1 VRVDTHIWQ
10 FGTDYPG
17 AAGSDDSKLPLRSVM
32 VKAWDEIYWMST
44 FDKHSAAIS
53 GPAAIAKLVKTYN
66 AQGIDLLLWC
76 VPKGRNVNRML
87 SLAKACI
94 DVPGVKGLV
103 MDVEPFKGFC
113 AGDCNYLATTFMK
126 QLRAARPKAWLG
138 VTYDPRPQHWGSS
151 GTSEWLKY
159 ANAGLP
165 MMYWES
171 FKTNVQPWPDPAV
184 SVRQAFND
192 LRKTLAPGRNIEYFP
207 IMQGNTAAARMTA
220 GINAAVGVGS
230 IRVSTWRRGVV
241 PVATWSAIAN
251 IPEPAPPPP
260 PPPPTDPC
268 ADVKQQLASCQTVV
282 KSLQVRIAA
291 KDARLADYEQ
301 MIEQLEARV
310 KRLVNELAV
319 CKAEQVD
326 LTEVREAVKALRDF
340 ITGL

>member
-1 VRVDTHIWQ
+1 MRVDTHVWQ
-10 FGTDYPG
+10 FGVDYPG

-44 FDKHSAAIS
+44 FDPHAAAIS

-66 AQGIDLLLWC
+66 AQGIELLLWC
-76 VPKGRNVNRML
+76 VPKGRNVSRML
-87 SLAKACI
+87 ALSKACI

-138 VTYDPRPQHWGSS
+138 VTYDPRPQHWGPS

-184 SVRQAFND
+184 SVKQAYSD

-220 GINAAVGVGS
+220 GINAAVDVGS

-241 PVATWSAIAN
+241 PVATWSAIRA
-251 IPEPAPPPP
+251 IPEPQPPD
-260 PPPPTDPC
+260 PPTDPC
-268 ADVKQQLASCQTVV
+268 LDVKRQLAACHTTVDD
-282 KSLQVRIAA
+282 LQARIAA
-291 KDARLADYEQ
+291 KDARLGDYEQ
-301 MIEQLEARV
+301 MIGQLEARV
-310 KRLVNELAV
+310 KSLINELAA

-326 LTEVREAVKALRDF
+326 LEKVRDAVKALRDF